1 MTITGKPASMP
12 KGRSS
17 EPPEAP
23 GSSGSSP
30 GSSPSSSGAP
40 RKRTRLRKEEIVAE
54 ATRLFAERGY
64 EGASMGD
71 LAERVGLRK
80 ASLFHHF
87 PSKDVLYAQVLGEL
101 MENVKV
107 ATLSAATA
115 EGSFEE
121 RLDLMTDALT
131 TTLGAQPHA
140 ARLLVREALDW
151 GPVMKERLARI
162 INDILAASLEFTKA
176 GQREGVFKADTDAT
190 QLIVSMIG
198 VHFMPFAIGEIVER
212 FTGTSPF
219 HASFVADRKL
229 AVRRQVQDL
238 LLARPPQR

>member
-1 MTITGKPASMP
+1 MTISGKPAAMP
-12 KGRSS
+12 TGRSS
-17 EPPEAP
+17 EPPQGPGAAP
-23 GSSGSSP
+23 G
-30 GSSPSSSGAP
+30 SSGAP

-131 TTLGAQPHA
+131 ATLGAQPHA

-162 INDILAASLEFTKA
+162 INDILAASLEFARA

-238 LLARPPQR
+238 LLARPSKR